1 MCTMQPILN
10 SYLNELDEDI
20 FHHFGFTTKSFDFK
34 QKFGDVKFVCVCGSS
49 NRIHN
54 FAISM
59 AKLAGIQL
67 PVENIAGSHARFVLY
82 KVDHILFADHGIGI
96 PSTLI
101 LMHEMTKLLHYAG
114 CKDVLFI
121 RLGTC
126 GGLGVKPGT
135 LVMSDRC
142 VNTKLEPYNELCIL
156 GKPVRRQTKVDL
168 NAVNELKKLS
178 ENLSLQCSV
187 VVGGT
192 ITANDF
198 YEEQGRLDGAIC
210 SFSQEEK
217 LAYLKS
223 AYDHGIRNLEME
235 GTAITSHCNSTGH
248 RAILVCVAVVNR
260 LENDQVTIS
269 ADDFKLFEQLP
280 GKLVGEYL
288 KRNSGL
294 IAR

>member
-1 MCTMQPILN
+1 MATVQPIVN
-10 SYLNELDEDI
+10 SHLSELDEDV

-34 QKFGDVKFVCVCGSS
+34 EKFGDVKFVCVCGSS
-49 NRIHN
+49 GRIHN

-59 AKLAGIQL
+59 AKLAGLAL

-101 LMHEMTKLLHYAG
+101 LMHEVTKLLYYAG

-121 RLGTC
+121 RLGTSD
-126 GGLGVKPGT
+126 GLGVKPGT
-135 LVMSDRC
+135 IVLSDRC

-156 GKPVRRQTKVDL
+156 GKPVRRQTKVDS

-178 ENLSLQCSV
+178 ENLSLKCSV

-198 YEEQGRLDGAIC
+198 YEELGRLNGSIC
-210 SFSQEEK
+210 TFSKEEK
-217 LAYLKS
+217 LAFLQS
-223 AYDHGIRNLEME
+223 VYDHGIRNMEME
-235 GTAITSHCNSTGH
+235 GAAITSHCYLTGH
-248 RAILVCVAVVNR
+248 RAILVCVTVVNR
-260 LENDQVTIS
+260 LETDEVTTS
-269 ADDFKLFEQLP
+269 TDEFKLFEQLP
-280 GKLVGEYL
+280 GQLVGEYL
-288 KRNSGL
+288 KRNNG
-294 IAR
+294 IIVR

>member
-1 MCTMQPILN
+1 M
-10 SYLNELDEDI
+10 
-20 FHHFGFTTKSFDFK
+20 
-34 QKFGDVKFVCVCGSS
+34 FGDVKFVCVCGSS

-101 LMHEMTKLLHYAG
+101 LMHEMTKLLQYAG

-178 ENLSLQCSV
+178 ENLSLQCPV

-198 YEEQGRLDGAIC
+198 YE
-210 SFSQEEK
+210 
-217 LAYLKS
+217 
-223 AYDHGIRNLEME
+223 
-235 GTAITSHCNSTGH
+235 
-248 RAILVCVAVVNR
+248 AILVCVAVVNR
-260 LENDQVTIS
+260 LENDQVIIS

-288 KRNSGL
+288 KRNNGL
-294 IAR
+294 IVR